1 VITTKYEILLPT
13 DGSESAHK
21 AEVAAM
27 NIAKSYNIRMAVIYV
42 AVAKKDSQR
51 EELIA
56 HGEEVLKRVV
66 ETGADMGIDIHK
78 ILVGVSMQRMP
89 KKGACAEI
97 IAHSILEAAGKYG
110 VHTIVMGSEGET
122 EIDPELGSVAQA
134 VVRKASC
141 TVLVAR

>member
-1 VITTKYEILLPT
+1 MSKYEILLPT
-13 DGSESAHK
+13 DGSECARK

-27 NIAKSYNIRMAVIYV
+27 KISKSYNIRMAAIFV
-42 AVAKKDSQR
+42 AVANKDSQR

-56 HGEEVLKRVV
+56 RGEEVLKRVV
-66 ETGADMGIDIHK
+66 ETGADMGIEIHK

-89 KKGACAEI
+89 KKGARAQI

-110 VHTIVMGSEGET
+110 VHTIVMGGEGET

-134 VVRKASC
+134 VVGKARC